1 VDRRRSD
8 VFATDAL
15 KQSWRRTDWFG
26 AIVLSRVLTRQKHQQ
41 RGIDVAHATD
51 AKAAVR
57 VRPKEEFNF
66 FQDQRVRSI
75 FYQLL
80 TAGVFGWLVWYLI
93 GNTAHN
99 LEVRGMNT
107 GFGFWN
113 VSAGF
118 DTDFKLINY
127 TPGVGTY
134 GRIFWIGALNTLLV
148 SFMAIILSTVLG
160 FFIGVLRLS
169 NNWLVS
175 KVALVYV
182 EVFRNIP
189 LLIQIIFW
197 FIGVFSL
204 LPLVKSTIDLSFGA
218 GRLLLNNRGLYMAT
232 PIPGDLFW
240 MTLVAFAVAVVGAI
254 IYRRRARKIQDAT
267 GEQTRTLPQS
277 LAAIIL
283 LPLIV
288 FFATGMPLEWD
299 VPALKGFNFT
309 GGTSVPPAFLAL
321 LVALTIYHAA
331 SFAESVRAG
340 ILSVNRGQTD
350 AAMSIGLK
358 PGKVMGLVII
368 PQAMPAIV
376 PPMISNWMDT
386 VKNSSLAIAIGYSDI
401 VSLFMQTALNQA
413 GYAVEMVGLTMAFY
427 MFISLTISFFLN
439 IYNKRVQLVER

>member
-1 VDRRRSD
+1 MRS
-8 VFATDAL
+8 AL
-15 KQSWRRTDWFG
+15 
-26 AIVLSRVLTRQKHQQ
+26 
-41 RGIDVAHATD
+41 
-51 AKAAVR
+51 
-57 VRPKEEFNF
+57 
-66 FQDQRVRSI
+66 
-75 FYQLL
+75 YQLL
-80 TAGVFGWLVWYLI
+80 TAGVVGWVAWFLI
-93 GNTAHN
+93 SNTAYN

-118 DTDFKLINY
+118 DTDFKLIEY
-127 TPGVGTY
+127 TPGVGTF

-148 SFMAIILSTVLG
+148 SILAIIASTVLG
-160 FFIGVLRLS
+160 FVIGVLRLS

-182 EVFRNIP
+182 EIFRNVP
-189 LLIQIIFW
+189 LLIQIVFW

-204 LPLVKSTIDLSFGA
+204 LPRVRNTIDLSFGA
-218 GRLLLNNRGLYMAT
+218 ERLLLNNRGLYMAT

-240 MTLVAFAVAVVGAI
+240 MTLVALALGVVGAAL
-254 IYRRRARKIQDAT
+254 YRRRAHKLQDKS
-267 GEQTRTLPQS
+267 GVQTKTLLPS
-277 LAAIIL
+277 LGAVIL
-283 LPLIV
+283 LPLAV
-288 FFATGMPLEWD
+288 FLATGMPLEWD
-299 VPALKGFNFT
+299 VPTLQGFNFE

-321 LVALTIYHAA
+321 LVALSIYHAA
-331 SFAESVRAG
+331 QIAEAVRAG
-340 ILSVNRGQTD
+340 ILSVDRGQSD

-358 PGKVMGLVII
+358 PGRVMSLVII

-376 PPMISNWMDT
+376 PPMISNWMNT

-427 MFISLTISFFLN
+427 MIISLTISFFLN